1 MATADTKVSKDEPV
15 KVVEASTPMP
25 LERPDPHAKGP
36 WVVYTGFA
44 TVRIFSEKD
53 WDTVGLKGKRC
64 EWNYLNQKRLPKS
77 QFTAEQL
84 DHLLNVDGRF
94 KLSDEK

>member
-25 LERPDPHAKGP
+25 LERPDPHARVRGLF
-36 WVVYTGFA
+36 TGFA

-53 WDTVGLKGKRC
+53 WDTVGLKGKA
-64 EWNYLNQKRLPKS
+64 L
-77 QFTAEQL
+77 
-84 DHLLNVDGRF
+84 
-94 KLSDEK
+94 